1 MEEEEENLVLSY
13 LENGS
18 AHSKNN
24 GEKQQ
29 RKFLLKRVST
39 EFSQH

>member
-13 LENGS
+13 LENSS
-18 AHSKNN
+18 ARSKNN